1 MSGPGGGGGA
11 VLVIKHGGLGDFV
24 QALGAMK
31 AIRARHRN
39 VRVVLLTTGAHAE
52 MGREAGWFDDV
63 WIDDRP
69 SLLGAGAWF
78 ALARRLRAEGF
89 GRVYDLQTSQRTAAY
104 FRFLMPRPRPEWCGI
119 VRGCS
124 HPHDNPDRAR
134 LHTIDRLADQL
145 ARAGIDFVPP
155 TDVSWMNANVSHLTP
170 EGRFALLVPG
180 GSAHRSAKRW
190 PAISYAALAWRLR
203 RADIHPVLIGAKAE
217 ARVGA
222 AIAAACPEVRNL
234 TGRTGFAEIVE
245 LARRAEVAVGNDTGP
260 MHLAAAAACPTL
272 VLFSAASD
280 PALCAPRGRAVT
292 VLRRERLEELGIDE
306 VASAAGLG

>member
-1 MSGPGGGGGA
+1 MSGPGSESRP

-31 AIRARHRN
+31 AIRARHLGA
-39 VRVVLLTTGAHAE
+39 RVVLLTTGAHAE

-104 FRFLMPRPRPEWCGI
+104 FRFLMSRPQPEWCGI
-119 VRGCS
+119 ARGCS

-145 ARAGIDFVPP
+145 ARAGIEFVPP
-155 TDVSWMNANVSHLTP
+155 TDVSWMSANVTHLAP
-170 EGRFALLVPG
+170 GSRFALLVPG

-190 PAISYAALAWRLR
+190 PAESYAKLAWRLC
-203 RADIHPVLIGAKAE
+203 RADILPVLIGAQAE
-217 ARVGA
+217 AQVAA
-222 AIAAACPEVRNL
+222 AIAANCPEARNL

-306 VASAAGLG
+306 VARAAGLG